1 MPSVYRVITAAPTE
15 ARDDLERLWQDNLTL
30 EAHPADKFAWLYL
43 EAPDAPDAVLVLTAD
58 GAPVGTAGVGIR
70 RFQLGDELG
79 RSGLLADLA
88 VDRAHRSVGPALALV
103 RAGKAL
109 VDEHY
114 QLAYG
119 FPNKLAEGVFKRAGY
134 QALGT
139 VGRYAQ
145 PLRRAAFV
153 DRLDQA
159 ALTEVPTALR
169 PWAQRA
175 AQVPAL
181 AAAAGLAADVV
192 SLAPRALAAATTV
205 SRTRFEARPRPDAG
219 LDELWARARS
229 EYQVIAERTH
239 RFLAWRMGPRPERT
253 WHLARDRATGALRAY
268 AVVDVVGGVAHI
280 RDLFGHR
287 AEVTALLDYLP
298 LVAYQAGATSLSMR
312 YLGAPWLVEALTA
325 RGFAPRTSTRMIAVS
340 VGATTSAAARARI
353 LDPSAWHLTDV
364 DEDV

>member
-1 MPSVYRVITAAPTE
+1 
-15 ARDDLERLWQDNLTL
+15 
-30 EAHPADKFAWLYL
+30 
-43 EAPDAPDAVLVLTAD
+43 
-58 GAPVGTAGVGIR
+58 
-70 RFQLGDELG
+70 
-79 RSGLLADLA
+79 
-88 VDRAHRSVGPALALV
+88 
-103 RAGKAL
+103 
-109 VDEHY
+109 
-114 QLAYG
+114 
-119 FPNKLAEGVFKRAGY
+119 
-134 QALGT
+134 
-139 VGRYAQ
+139 
-145 PLRRAAFV
+145 
-153 DRLDQA
+153 
-159 ALTEVPTALR
+159 
-169 PWAQRA
+169 
-175 AQVPAL
+175 L